1 MQGTSYMSPLLVTTR
16 LGDNVAGLCHLVE
29 LTTLFPDGEQ
39 SPVSSC
45 LNLQQ

>member
-1 MQGTSYMSPLLVTTR
+1 MTPLLATTG
-16 LGDNVAGLCHLVE
+16 LGDNVAGLCHLMG
-29 LTTLFPDGEQ
+29 LTALFPDGEQ